1 MSNIMELCMNFKQ
14 LGVSEIRIMDF
25 LDKQPDFTFTGGYS
39 DITRAIGRKDCEIT
53 NITKAC
59 KTLEEKGLVTI
70 WKNPGTNGVSR
81 ATKFRLNPMWDVKL
95 VKSNENGSVKN
106 PPVSKL
112 QASANTLVTSLQDV
126 IQLFNMLGRYEAAGL
141 VSKCIPNILNCNA
154 IESELV
160 SLMILVEQAR
170 DADASVVNL
179 CLSDIID
186 YIKLRRTRIIV
197 NCCGEEREWY
207 DESEAKTFY
216 AEAMNNSEGTER
228 DRYADIFRQL
238 NSGLTYCTDSTGN
251 L

>member
-70 WKNPGTNGVSR
+70 WKNPGANGVSR

-141 VSKCIPNILNCNA
+141 VSKCIPNVLNCNA

-216 AEAMNNSEGTER
+216 AEAMNNSEGAER

>member
-1 MSNIMELCMNFKQ
+1 MSNVMELCMNFKQ

-141 VSKCIPNILNCNA
+141 ASKCIPNVLNCNA

-197 NCCGEEREWY
+197 HCYGEEREWY
-207 DESEAKTFY
+207 DESEAKAFY
-216 AEAMNNSEGTER
+216 AEAMTNSEGAER
-228 DRYADIFRQL
+228 DRYATIFRQL
-238 NSGLTYCTDSTGN
+238 NSGLNYCTDSTIN
-251 L
+251 E

>member
-1 MSNIMELCMNFKQ
+1 MSNTMRLCLKFKQ
-14 LGVSEIRIMDF
+14 LGVSEVRIMEF
-25 LDKQPDFTFTGGYS
+25 LDTQSDFTFIGGYS
-39 DITRAIGRKDCEIT
+39 DLARAIGRKDYEIT

-70 WKNPGTNGVSR
+70 WKNPGTNGVCR
-81 ATKFRLNPMWDVKL
+81 ATKFRLNLTWDVKL
-95 VKSNENGSVKN
+95 MKSNEVNSVKK

-112 QASANTLVTSLQDV
+112 QASANRLITSLQDV

-141 VSKCIPNILNCNA
+141 VSKCIPNVLNCNA

-170 DADASVVNL
+170 DADASAVNL
-179 CLSDIID
+179 CLSDIVD
-186 YIKLRRTRIIV
+186 YINLRRTRIIV
-197 NCCGEEREWY
+197 HCCGEEREWY
-207 DESEAKTFY
+207 SGSEAKAFY
-216 AEAMNNSEGTER
+216 AEAMTNSEGAER